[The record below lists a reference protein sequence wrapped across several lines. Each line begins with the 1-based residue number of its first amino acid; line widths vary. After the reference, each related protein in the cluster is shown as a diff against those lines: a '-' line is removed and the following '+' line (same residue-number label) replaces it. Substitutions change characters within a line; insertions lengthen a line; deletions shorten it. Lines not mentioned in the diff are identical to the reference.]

1 MEMLEKDKSL
11 KSKVKR
17 QKAKVK
23 SEIVYSE
30 IVNSDIDTDY
40 KPWPQRKRPA
50 EQARTKFK
58 GQRIKDKVWI
68 VMSVE

>member
-1 MEMLEKDKSL
+1 
-11 KSKVKR
+11 VN
-17 QKAKVK
+17 
-23 SEIVYSE
+23 SEIVNSEIVNSEIVNSE

-58 GQRIKDKVWI
+58 GQRIKFG
-68 VMSVE
+68 